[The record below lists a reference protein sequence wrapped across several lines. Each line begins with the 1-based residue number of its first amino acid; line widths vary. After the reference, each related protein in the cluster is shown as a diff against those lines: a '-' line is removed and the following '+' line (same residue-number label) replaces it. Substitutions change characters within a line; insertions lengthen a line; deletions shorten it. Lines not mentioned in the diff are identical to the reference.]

1 MLIEQSGCQLNFKR
15 FFVEQW
21 ITFPRYV
28 LSGGF
33 SRAWREAR

>member
-1 MLIEQSGCQLNFKR
+1 MFDQTTNKGRILA
-15 FFVEQW
+15 EQW

-33 SRAWREAR
+33 ARAWRSAR